1 MCLTKTKT
9 ERSETLEVKD
19 KVSKEELKEVAE
31 MISGLSKEDVKV
43 AKGYLSALVDMQ
55 ELKDKA
61 AG

>member
-1 MCLTKTKT
+1 MESK
-9 ERSETLEVKD
+9 E

-31 MISGLSKEDVKV
+31 MISELSKEDMKV